1 MVLRFLVEL
10 EHLYL
15 LCIETQTNSAR
26 FSLDAGEKLLGFGLD
41 SSVTRARYHLRNQC
55 QLLLLVCVFY
65 SLWILHS
72 LLCLAWLEKKKKKKN
87 SKQSIN
93 LHLLL
98 SFVSFEYILNLVNA
112 STWVVHQYMTF
123 LHLLVVGVI
132 HPAKRN

>member
-1 MVLRFLVEL
+1 MVLHFLVEL

-15 LCIETQTNSAR
+15 CNETQTNFAC
-26 FSLDAGEKLLGFGLD
+26 FNLDAGEELLGFGLD
-41 SSVTRARYHLRNQC
+41 SFVIRARYHLQNQC

-65 SLWILHS
+65 SVWILHS
-72 LLCLAWLEKKKKKKN
+72 LLCLAWLKKKKNN

-112 STWVVHQYMTF
+112 STWVVHQYMKF

-132 HPAKRN
+132 HPTKRN